1 MEDISLIFQN
11 LVELQKQDPTAPKRG
26 RRDRRGKPIVN
37 YSDTETQAETPAQ
50 EPVQETY
57 EKYMEAALKEVST
70 NPNLSFLKLSKLDI
84 EIIAE
89 QFGYFIRGRIEACDL
104 ECLRDK
110 ESAKDLPYLKQAK
123 FLLSLYERGL
133 MIASDRRDEALDIVS
148 ICEVNTYL
156 NPYLKAVL
164 LGVDCY
170 GSLKAL
176 LEPDYIG
183 QYPGMQY
190 VSNYLDLL
198 MRYLDEGECKLISAG
213 NIIRYYLEL
222 LWDSIEASPE
232 DSSLKAIIR
241 DFGMDKLDFLVCS
254 LLYRA
259 SKNDHDYELPQIAAY
274 LGRNSH
280 EREQLRRG
288 LRRRYLMKE
297 NRMMQA
303 QRVPFRRRSDLELK
317 GELYKRFELSEGFPT
332 EEDEDGKKLIKQL
345 LEDGDGLLA
354 W

>member
-190 VSNYLDLL
+190 VSNYL
-198 MRYLDEGECKLISAG
+198 
-213 NIIRYYLEL
+213 
-222 LWDSIEASPE
+222 
-232 DSSLKAIIR
+232 
-241 DFGMDKLDFLVCS
+241 
-254 LLYRA
+254 
-259 SKNDHDYELPQIAAY
+259 
-274 LGRNSH
+274 
-280 EREQLRRG
+280 
-288 LRRRYLMKE
+288 
-297 NRMMQA
+297 
-303 QRVPFRRRSDLELK
+303 
-317 GELYKRFELSEGFPT
+317 
-332 EEDEDGKKLIKQL
+332 
-345 LEDGDGLLA
+345 
-354 W
+354 